1 MSSDT
6 SFVSDLGD
14 WFVAQ
19 SLACQGLGSPFYG
32 ELLSTIARRIPSEI
46 AQLTGTDWRFG
57 DMLPLRLMGAAH
69 FAAQNGTAP
78 ALAAHFPSTGGNGQV
93 GADLADAVVAT
104 WFEQPSLARQYL
116 ESTVQTNEVGRAAA
130 IALACARLSTRFDR
144 PLRLIEIGPSAG
156 LNLRF
161 DRYGYWQNGV
171 PVAGDPSAGVRF
183 DDVWG
188 DPGFPHA
195 RASRHPH
202 SWQILDR
209 VGVDPNPLDI
219 ADQAIVDRLRSF
231 VWPDQ
236 IARLDRLQA
245 AITEAKQTPALLE
258 ATSNTAAWLSERLD
272 GYRSD
277 QPSDFATVIFHT
289 IVWQYIENSERWAI
303 TDAIE
308 QAAARATPERPL
320 AWICMEPDP
329 FNRSR
334 AALIVRE
341 WPGGEARTVGYADYH
356 GRWVQPLLPE

>member
-1 MSSDT
+1 MNSNT

-14 WFVAQ
+14 WFEAQ
-19 SLACQGLGSPFYG
+19 SLACFGLGSPFYG
-32 ELLSTIARRIPSEI
+32 DLLSTIARRLPDEI
-46 AQLTGTDWRFG
+46 AQVTGADWRFG

-93 GADLADAVVAT
+93 NTDLADAVIAT
-104 WFEQPSLARQYL
+104 WSDQPSLTRRYL
-116 ESTVQTNEVGRAAA
+116 ESAVQTNEVGRAAA
-130 IALACARLSTRFDR
+130 IAMACARLSMRFDR

-161 DRYGYWQNGV
+161 DRYAYWQNGV
-171 PVAGDPSAGVRF
+171 PVAGDPAAGVRF
-183 DDVWG
+183 DDVWT
-188 DPGFPHA
+188 DPGFPQPA
-195 RASRHPH
+195 ASGHPH

-219 ADQAIVDRLRSF
+219 SDQAVVERLTSF

-236 IARLDRLQA
+236 TTRLDRLQA
-245 AITEAKQTPALLE
+245 AINEARRTPALLE
-258 ATSNTAAWLSERLD
+258 ATSNTATWLTDRLN

-277 QPSDFATVIFHT
+277 QRQNFATVIFHT
-289 IVWQYIENSERWAI
+289 IVWQYIENAERWTI

-308 QAAARATPERPL
+308 QAAALATPERPL

-356 GRWVQPLLPE
+356 GRWVQPLLSE